1 MMNKRVL
8 PLWQGVFFKI
18 LVLVLAVSGLA
29 QMPIFKRYYIA
40 DIPGLGWLAQ
50 FYVTHLVHYVA
61 AVLFLALVGY
71 FLGRYV
77 FEWRLSGR
85 LRPGAWVRVFLFAV
99 IIGTGAMRVAKN
111 LPDVHFSPTTTMLL
125 DWIHLFAVIVL
136 GLTALGLRLAGRGG
150 YFIRR

>member
-1 MMNKRVL
+1 MNKRAL

-18 LVLVLAVSGLA
+18 LVLVLAISGLA

-85 LRPGAWVRVFLFAV
+85 LRAWAWVRVFLFAV
-99 IIGTGAMRVAKN
+99 IISTGAMRVAKN

-125 DWIHLFAVIVL
+125 DWIHLFAAVL
-136 GLTALGLRLAGRGG
+136 LGILALLLRLAGRGG